1 MLTGA
6 AAAKI
11 DSRKKN
17 AGAVVFRIVER
28 MVFTIS
34 FRVVSDVIEE
44 IFTEA
49 VKSDALHETRRD
61 DAVGINVRALHINA
75 SSRNGGNFFQ
85 CHSGESIAAERRN
98 LKWKLGSGMGLQNR
112 DGYPTLASEPFSEIS
127 CFGIVWQNC
136 WKIVVKKA
144 VATPSIRR
152 LMVVMITSLSDLSN
166 RRVRKS

>member
-1 MLTGA
+1 
-6 AAAKI
+6 
-11 DSRKKN
+11 
-17 AGAVVFRIVER
+17 

-49 VKSDALHETRRD
+49 VKSDALHETRWN

-127 CFGIVWQNC
+127 YFGAVWQNYC

-144 VATPSIRR
+144 VATPSIRG
-152 LMVVMITSLSDLSN
+152 LMVVMITAFATFQTGGFVNLSLWFLPHITGN
-166 RRVRKS
+166 GHHHAEVK